1 MTKIHIQKEG
11 FIKASGVH
19 NRKNNKPVMCIT
31 TGEIYASV
39 SDAAY
44 ANGASFGAM
53 SWACCGKTKKCQG
66 KRFCFVANVTEHLDE
81 IAECLR
87 IREAKAIAYDKIC
100 AKKEA
105 LNKAQ
110 AKYDHYTQRVFDL
123 EQQLKTEREF
133 MHQAREELRALRKGD
148 EENAD

>member
-11 FIKASGVH
+11 FIKAHGVH
-19 NRKNNKPVMCIT
+19 TRKNHKPVMCIT

-39 SDAAY
+39 LDAAL
-44 ANGASFGAM
+44 ANGVTIGAI
-53 SWACCGKTKKCQG
+53 SWACCGKSKTCQG
-66 KRFCFVANVTEHLDE
+66 KRFCFVANVTEHLEE

-87 IREAKAIAYDKIC
+87 IREAKAIAYDEIC

-110 AKYDHYTQRVFDL
+110 AKYDHYTQRVADL

-133 MHQAREELRALRKGD
+133 MLQAREELRALKQVERD
-148 EENAD
+148 EE

>member
-1 MTKIHIQKEG
+1 MTKIHIQQES
-11 FIKASGVH
+11 FIKAHGVH
-19 NRKNNKPVMCIT
+19 ARKNHKPVLCIT

-39 SDAAY
+39 LDAAD
-44 ANGASFGAM
+44 ANGVTIGSM
-53 SWACCGKTKKCQG
+53 SWACCGKTHKCQG

-87 IREAKAIAYDKIC
+87 IREAKASAYDKIC

-110 AKYDHYTQRVFDL
+110 AKYDHYTQRVADL
-123 EQQLKTEREF
+123 QQQLETEREF
-133 MHQAREELRALRKGD
+133 MLKAREELRALKQVERD
-148 EENAD
+148 EE